1 MTSILKADTIQDS
14 SGNNIINESSN
25 TITIGASG
33 DTTNIIGT
41 LQNNGSALVTGKV
54 LQVVQGT
61 LGTEQSTTSTS
72 FVAPGL
78 SVSITPSATSSKVLI
93 MMSGGMYG
101 NPSSGF
107 NYVPTI
113 YRDSTNLA
121 LTAAQGFGSFRA
133 GGSTLGASVSINYL
147 DSPSSTSSITYH
159 YYHKISTGTGY
170 ISYNTSAT
178 STIIAME
185 IGA

>member
-1 MTSILKADTIQDS
+1 M
-14 SGNNIINESSN
+14 
-25 TITIGASG
+25 
-33 DTTNIIGT
+33 
-41 LQNNGSALVTGKV
+41 
-54 LQVVQGT
+54 
-61 LGTEQSTTSTS
+61 GTEQQTTSTS

-78 SVSITPSATSSKVLI
+78 NVSITPSATSSKVLI

-147 DSPSSTSSITYH
+147 DSPSSTSEITYH

-170 ISYNTSAT
+170 ISYNSNAT